1 MTGTADTDGGLESL
15 LGNFIDLG
23 PVRSRRRLGWQFD
36 FTCAVD
42 KVGLVGAAERLWLG
56 VHAALVADGAD
67 GVNAS
72 KRAWRAARLAV
83 ILCLFDCQQKEAADL
98 LRVSAST
105 AKGDMTRVRQA
116 IRDGCLR
123 AGAVSA
129 GPVPAPDD
137 RVTVPW
143 TTSRLRGTRW

>member
-1 MTGTADTDGGLESL
+1 MTIGTEQDGALEGLLISS
-15 LGNFIDLG
+15 FDVG
-23 PVRSRRRLGWQFD
+23 PVGHRRGLGWRFE

-42 KVGLVGAAERLWLG
+42 KAGLVGAAERLWLG

-83 ILCLFDCQQKEAADL
+83 ILCLFDAQQKEAADL

-105 AKGDMTRVRQA
+105 AKGDMMRVRQA

-123 AGAVSA
+123 AGAAAPV
-129 GPVPAPDD
+129 GRVPAPDD

-143 TTSRLRGTRW
+143 TS